1 MPDVAGPLAGLVV
14 LLILSAFF
22 SGAETAMMAVSR
34 YRIRYLQRRGD
45 RRAARVR
52 HLTSNPDRLL
62 SAILLGNNFVNVAA
76 SALAT
81 IVAIELI
88 GEQNGVVVATFVM
101 TGLILVFSEIAPKT
115 FAARYPERM
124 ALLLAWPVGWVVTVL
139 GPFAHGA
146 AVVAR
151 RLMGLREA
159 NAGDRRRVSLEEL
172 TGLLELGDDELL
184 IAREKRRMLQSVLR
198 LTETTIEDIMIPR
211 TQVHAIPVDAS
222 PVEVLAMIR
231 TSGAT
236 RMPVYRGS
244 LDHIV
249 GIVHSKDV
257 VQYWDRL
264 HQLRLEQ
271 LVRKPFYVPQTA
283 TLETLLRLFRSHR
296 QHLGLVIDES
306 GGVEGI
312 VSLEDLLEEIVGDIE
327 DEHDRPRGP
336 QIVEIDDGAVLVEGT
351 CPVSLL
357 NRRFGMNLVTRESST
372 IAGFLMELSGG
383 IVQPGERVTYDDLTF
398 NVRRGS
404 RNRIDLIRIEGVGTN
419 F

>member
-139 GPFAHGA
+139 GPFAHAA

-151 RLMGLREA
+151 TLMGLREA
-159 NAGDRRRVSLEEL
+159 DAGDRGRVSLEEL
-172 TGLLELGDDELL
+172 TGMLELGDDELS
-184 IAREKRRMLQSVLR
+184 IAREKRSMLQSVLR

-244 LDHIV
+244 LDDIV

-264 HQLRLEQ
+264 DQLRLEQ

-283 TLETLLRLFRSHR
+283 TLETLLRLFQSHR

-327 DEHDRPRGP
+327 DEHDLPRGP

-357 NRRFGMNLVTRESST
+357 NRRFGMKLVTRESST

-383 IVQPGERVTYDDLTF
+383 VVQPGERVTYDDLTF

-404 RNRIDLIRIEGVGTN
+404 RNRIDLIRIEGVETD